1 MLARLPRGATYISD
15 MSNKTIQAR
24 GHLYRYVSFE
34 RAVDIFRNNRLF
46 FARPGEWPD
55 PYEVQLVH
63 RGSDMLFAQCWCRT
77 AISDAMWRLYSP
89 GESGV
94 RIGVKREKLSEA
106 VGGWA
111 EANGFGFRE
120 EEVVYESAATVRARA
135 RALGK
140 SLNKRFDLG
149 RATDAL
155 FLKREAY
162 AHENEWRFVL
172 YGGGV
177 PAKAKGLPVPI
188 DALRLVDS
196 VLLDPRAPPDLV
208 ATRAEFFV
216 RELGYRRKV
225 QASALDRPPDP
236 IVVG

>member
-1 MLARLPRGATYISD
+1 MGATNRS
-15 MSNKTIQAR
+15 IQER
-24 GHLYRYVSFE
+24 GYLYRYVSFQ
-34 RAVDIFRNNRLF
+34 RAVDIFKSNALF
-46 FARPGEWPD
+46 FARPREWPD
-55 PYEVQLVH
+55 PYEIQLVH

-94 RIGVKREKLSEA
+94 RIGVKREKFAAA
-106 VGGWA
+106 VGAWA
-111 EANGFGFRE
+111 DANGFGFRDR
-120 EEVVYESAATVRARA
+120 EVDYKSAATVRERT

-140 SLNKRFDLG
+140 SLNKRFDLK

-162 AHENEWRFVL
+162 EHENEWRFVL
-172 YGGGV
+172 YGEGA

-196 VLLDPRAPPDLV
+196 VLLDPRASPELV
-208 ATRAEFFV
+208 AKRAEFFA
-216 RELGYRRKV
+216 RELGYVKKV
-225 QASALDRPPDP
+225 EASALDRPPDP